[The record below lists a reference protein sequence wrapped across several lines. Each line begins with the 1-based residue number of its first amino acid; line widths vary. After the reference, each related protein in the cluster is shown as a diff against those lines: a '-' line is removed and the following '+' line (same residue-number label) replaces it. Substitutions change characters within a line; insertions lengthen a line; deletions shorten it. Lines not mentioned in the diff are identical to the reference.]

1 MIVGMWKRSTAV
13 ALFAVAVLGGT
24 TACTSSSATVE
35 APTSPT
41 AAVAVAESTVIDVRT
56 PEEFDAGH
64 LDGASNINL
73 ESADFTSQIS
83 ALPKDA
89 AYLVYC
95 RSGNRSADAVA
106 QMKQDGFT
114 NVVDI
119 GGLQEASSATGLP
132 VVQ

>member
-1 MIVGMWKRSTAV
+1 
-13 ALFAVAVLGGT
+13 
-24 TACTSSSATVE
+24 
-35 APTSPT
+35 
-41 AAVAVAESTVIDVRT
+41 VAVAESTVIDVRT

-73 ESADFTSQIS
+73 ESGDFTSKIN

-106 QMKQDGFT
+106 QMKQEGFT